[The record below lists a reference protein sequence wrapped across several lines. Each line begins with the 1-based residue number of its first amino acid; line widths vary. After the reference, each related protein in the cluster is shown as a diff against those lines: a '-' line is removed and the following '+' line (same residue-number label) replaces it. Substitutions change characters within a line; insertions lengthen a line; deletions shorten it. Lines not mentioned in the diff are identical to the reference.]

1 MFCQIF
7 SHPPACKSCKNLF
20 SAMSLPAPAT
30 SHSPYNV
37 FWFFKKKFITSKPQ
51 TLLNVKSNDFQF
63 HFSSLVPLPAY
74 QERLLPLLA
83 SRNVCSHSQP
93 PRKVCCR
100 FRPPGRSAPALY
112 PKERLIPLPV
122 SQERLHPL
130 PAPHERL
137 LPLPVP

>member
-20 SAMSLPAPAT
+20 LLCLFQHPQHQILLIMCFDFS
-30 SHSPYNV
+30 
-37 FWFFKKKFITSKPQ
+37 KKKFITSKPQ

-83 SRNVCSHSQP
+83 SRNVCSHSRP
-93 PRKVCCR
+93 PKKVCCR
-100 FRPPGRSAPALY
+100 CRPPGRSAPALC